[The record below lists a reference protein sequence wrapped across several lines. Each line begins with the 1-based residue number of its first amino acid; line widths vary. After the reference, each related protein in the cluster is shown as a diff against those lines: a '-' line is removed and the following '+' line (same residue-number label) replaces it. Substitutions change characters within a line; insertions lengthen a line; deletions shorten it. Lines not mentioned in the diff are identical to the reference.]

1 MDLRSKDCRE
11 VRIADRLIIVDGK
24 LPFDILDIIVLLIIA
39 LPMAFGRYRG
49 FVYTVIRSV
58 GWIGAVVLAFF
69 ATPFF
74 SRLIEESFVGD
85 MIRSRISEKID
96 SSVDG
101 AVNTVDSIPQIIRGG
116 ITAATGEA
124 STIFAGLVANVVI
137 SVMTFLLVMLIIR
150 ILLKIIVRPSAR
162 KEERSLLTS
171 FDRTGGLLI
180 GFVEGVLF
188 AFLFLALLVPVVN
201 LSSPDFS
208 LTLLEQLRN
217 SWFAGTLYDNNLLTL
232 VTGGL
237 FG

>member
-1 MDLRSKDCRE
+1 MF
-11 VRIADRLIIVDGK
+11 
-24 LPFDILDIIVLLIIA
+24 FDTLDIIVLLIIA

-58 GWIGAVVLAFF
+58 GWIGAVALSFF

-74 SRLIEESFVGD
+74 SRLIEESFIGD
-85 MIRSRISEKID
+85 MIREKISGTIN

-101 AVNTVDSIPQIIRGG
+101 AVNTTESIPEIIRGG
-116 ITAATGEA
+116 ITAATNDA

-137 SVMTFLLVMLIIR
+137 SIATFLLIMIIIR
-150 ILLKIIVRPSAR
+150 ILLKIIVKPSSR

-171 FDRTGGLLI
+171 FDKNAGLLI
-180 GFVEGVLF
+180 GFVEGVIF
-188 AFLFLALLVPVVN
+188 AFLFLALLVPVTN
-201 LSSPDFS
+201 LSSPEFS
-208 LTLLEQLRN
+208 SMIMDQLRN
-217 SWFAGTLYDNNLLTL
+217 SWFAGALYDNNLLTL